1 MMPENENEN
10 EQPAE
15 DQPLD
20 QQENDAA
27 PATEEAATSAET
39 PASAS
44 SDSEAEEPAPQA
56 SFSTLVTVIAAQTI
70 AALGEGATEEG
81 DKPKVRIELA
91 RYHIDTLAILQEK
104 TQGHLSEEEAALLEQ
119 YLHQLRMLYVSLQQK
134 DGPPAE

>member
-1 MMPENENEN
+1 MMPENEN

-20 QQENDAA
+20 QPESDAA
-27 PATEEAATSAET
+27 PATEETATSAEG

-70 AALGEGATEEG
+70 AALGEGGPEQG

-91 RYHIDTLAILQEK
+91 RYHVDTLAILQEK

-119 YLHQLRMLYVSLQQK
+119 YLHQLRMLYVSVQQK